1 MAKELSFDEIKRN
14 ILQKNFAPVYLFQGE
29 EDYFI
34 DRLTDALMENVLNE
48 SERDFNQILL
58 YGSDADVATVMNAA
72 RRFPMMSERQL
83 VVVRE
88 AQSLKNIDELAY
100 YVSNPLKSTV
110 LVLNYKHGKLDGRKK
125 LASEIAKTGVV
136 FESKKLY
143 DNQVP
148 SFINSYLQAKQVT
161 IDGKSAQLL
170 ADYLGVDLSKLTGE
184 LEKLCISLPE
194 SQRRITPELIERN
207 IGISKDYNNF
217 ELQDALA
224 SGNVL
229 KVNRIVNYFEANQK
243 NNPYIVTLTVLF
255 NFFSNLMI
263 CHYEP
268 DKSENGIKNALGLRF
283 GFQVSSY
290 MLAMRNYNAFKTM
303 NIISLLRVYDAK
315 GKGFGNSSVP
325 PGELLKELV
334 FKIMH

>member
-1 MAKELSFDEIKRN
+1 MAKDQSFDEIKRN
-14 ILQKNFAPVYLFQGE
+14 ILQKKFAPIYLFQGE

-34 DRLTDALMENVLNE
+34 DQLTNLLIENVLDE
-48 SERDFNQILL
+48 SERDFNQTLL
-58 YGSDADVATVMNAA
+58 YGSDSDVATIMNAA
-72 RRFPMMSERQL
+72 RRFPMMAEKQL

-88 AQSLKNIDELAY
+88 AQSLKNIEGLAFY
-100 YVSNPLKSTV
+100 ASNPLQSTV
-110 LVLNYKHGKLDGRKK
+110 LALNFKHGKLDGRKK
-125 LASEIAKTGVV
+125 LASEIGKTGVV

-143 DNQVP
+143 DNQIP
-148 SFINSYLQAKQVT
+148 AFINSYLQTKQLT
-161 IDGKSAQLL
+161 IDPKSAQLL
-170 ADYLGVDLSKLTGE
+170 ADYLGVNLSKLTGE
-184 LEKLCISLPE
+184 LEKLSISLPE
-194 SQRRITPELIERN
+194 GQLRITPELIERN

-217 ELQDALA
+217 ELQDAIA
-224 SGNVL
+224 SRDIL

-243 NNPYIVTLTVLF
+243 NNPYIVSLTVLF

-268 DKSENGIKNALGLRF
+268 DKSENGIKTALGLRF

-290 MLAMRNYNAFKTM
+290 TLAMRNYSAFKTM
-303 NIISLLRVYDAK
+303 NIISLLRTYDGK
-315 GKGFGNSSVP
+315 GKGVGNSSVS